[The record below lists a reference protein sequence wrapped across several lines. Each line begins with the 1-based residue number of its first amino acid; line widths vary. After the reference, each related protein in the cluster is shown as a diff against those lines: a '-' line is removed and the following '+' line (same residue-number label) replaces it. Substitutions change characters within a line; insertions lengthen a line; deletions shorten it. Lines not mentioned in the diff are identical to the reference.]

1 MPDFGN
7 YLLPLM
13 IAAILITAL
22 IRRVPV
28 FDCFLEGA
36 KEGLGT
42 VKGILPSLIGLM
54 AAVAMLRASGALEAL
69 TGLIAPAAR
78 AIGLPEQCM
87 PLWLLRPVS
96 GSGSLAI
103 MEDIIRENGPDSF
116 AGRVAAVMQGS
127 SETTFYAITVYFG
140 AVGVKN
146 TRHAVPSALIGDA
159 VCFVISALAVRLTMA
174 AQGSI

>member
-1 MPDFGN
+1 MSDFGA

-13 IAAILITAL
+13 IGVILITAMV
-22 IRRVPV
+22 RRVKV
-28 FDCFLEGA
+28 FDCFVEGA
-36 KEGLGT
+36 REGLST
-42 VKGILPSLIGLM
+42 AAGILPSLIGLM

-69 TGLIAPAAR
+69 TGLIAPAAK
-78 AIGLPEQCM
+78 ALGLPEQCM

-140 AVGVKN
+140 AVGIKN
-146 TRHAVPSALIGDA
+146 TRHAVPAALMGDA
-159 VCFVISALAVRLTMA
+159 VCFVMSALAVRLTMM
-174 AQGSI
+174 AQGGI